1 MARIEGQKLKILV
14 LADILARE
22 TDSAHG
28 LTVPQLIEALAARG
42 IPAERK
48 SIYTDLRA
56 LEDFGLDVI
65 CLREGHICRWALASR
80 TFEVAELKLLVDAVQ
95 SSEKKSR
102 ALIKKLESLCSRH
115 EAKALQR
122 QVFVTNRPKSM
133 NESIYYTIDLLHT
146 AISTDEQVRFQ
157 IAEWTPEKTVRY
169 RRGGKLY
176 TVSPYALIWEDENYY
191 LLAYDPEAGA
201 MRHYRADR
209 LAHLA
214 LAGGPRVGKEVF
226 ARLDMAAYT
235 KRTFGMF
242 GGEET
247 GVTLEFAAHLAG
259 VVIDRFGKDVTFFPA
274 GDGRFRAYVH
284 VVPSVQFMGWLAG
297 LGAEARLISPP
308 EVQKAFCA
316 HCRQVLQ
323 QYGAAK

>member
-1 MARIEGQKLKILV
+1 M
-14 LADILARE
+14 
-22 TDSAHG
+22 
-28 LTVPQLIEALAARG
+28 
-42 IPAERK
+42 
-48 SIYTDLRA
+48 
-56 LEDFGLDVI
+56 
-65 CLREGHICRWALASR
+65 
-80 TFEVAELKLLVDAVQ
+80 
-95 SSEKKSR
+95 
-102 ALIKKLESLCSRH
+102 
-115 EAKALQR
+115 
-122 QVFVTNRPKSM
+122 
-133 NESIYYTIDLLHT
+133 
-146 AISTDEQVRFQ
+146 
-157 IAEWTPEKTVRY
+157 RY

-214 LAGGPRVGKEVF
+214 LAGGPRGGKEVF

>member
-28 LTVPQLIEALAARG
+28 LTVPQLIAALAARG

-95 SSEKKSR
+95 SEKKSR